1 MSLSTTTNTT
11 MNSDEKTITQ
21 VLSENTNVLSLWYD
35 WFCKSH
41 LLYGKGVRLLEKL
54 REIADS
60 KKFDND
66 STYVFFK
73 NNCPLSGS
81 LYDDFR
87 ICDIK
92 TGEVLYTIIPS
103 SGYKSS
109 KGKAVVFGI
118 DNNFE
123 EPIIMGTWNKI
134 KKWFL
139 S

>member
-1 MSLSTTTNTT
+1 
-11 MNSDEKTITQ
+11 MNGDEKTITQ

-73 NNCPLSGS
+73 NNFPLSGR

-103 SGYKSS
+103 SGYNDS
-109 KGKAVVFGI
+109 KGKAVVYGI

-123 EPIIMGTWNKI
+123 EPIIIGTWNKI